1 MSKEIIFRATNETGE
16 KIEIYKDLKFSI
28 FKNDKITSKGRARI
42 VEEKILLTEEPKNI
56 HQTLI
61 QGKEYIMQDEK
72 LCELVFTVNTD
83 TTQTELRLPP
93 KIINENNCYKI
104 EINTK

>member
-1 MSKEIIFRATNETGE
+1 
-16 KIEIYKDLKFSI
+16 
-28 FKNDKITSKGRARI
+28 
-42 VEEKILLTEEPKNI
+42 
-56 HQTLI
+56 
-61 QGKEYIMQDEK
+61 MQDEK